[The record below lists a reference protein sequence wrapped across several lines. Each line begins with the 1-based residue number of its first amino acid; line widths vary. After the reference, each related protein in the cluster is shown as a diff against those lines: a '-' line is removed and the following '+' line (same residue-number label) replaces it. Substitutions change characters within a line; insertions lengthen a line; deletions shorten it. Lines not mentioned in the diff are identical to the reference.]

1 MFHKILLPIDLT
13 DKHQPALN
21 AAADTAKQSGGSIEL
36 LHVIEVIA
44 GLSMDE
50 EKTFYQR
57 LERVAR
63 KHLEKLGEQLSK
75 RQVAWRAEVIFG
87 ARAPEV
93 VRRAHEQ
100 EIDLIVLSAP
110 RLSPENPAASLG
122 SVSYRV
128 SLLAQCPVLLVK

>member
-1 MFHKILLPIDLT
+1 MFHKILLPLDLT
-13 DKHQPALN
+13 DKHQPALD
-21 AAADTAKQSGGSIEL
+21 AAADAAKQSGGVVEL
-36 LHVIEVIA
+36 LHVIEVMA
-44 GLSMDE
+44 GLSLDD

-57 LERVAR
+57 LERKAR
-63 KHLEKLGEQLSK
+63 KHLEKWGQQLDQ
-75 RQVAWRAEVIFG
+75 RQVGWRAEVVFG

-100 EIDLIVLSAP
+100 KADLVVLTAP
-110 RLSPENPAASLG
+110 RLTPESPGASLG